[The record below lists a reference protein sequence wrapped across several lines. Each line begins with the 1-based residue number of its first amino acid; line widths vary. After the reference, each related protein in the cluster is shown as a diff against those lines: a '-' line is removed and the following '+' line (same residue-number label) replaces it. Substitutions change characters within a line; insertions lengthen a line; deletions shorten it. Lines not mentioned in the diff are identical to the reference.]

1 MLLVA
6 AVQQSESLC
15 MCTYP
20 LSLLDSFLYRPPQSI
35 EQSPLCYT
43 VAVYYLYVYV
53 CMYIYIYVYIYI
65 CVCVCVYVIPNF
77 PIYPSPN
84 LSPDNHIFVF
94 YICDYPSIS

>member
-43 VAVYYLYVYV
+43 VADYYLYVYV
-53 CMYIYIYVYIYI
+53 CMYIYIYVYIYV
-65 CVCVCVYVIPNF
+65 CVCVCMSFPTSQFIP
-77 PIYPSPN
+77 PPTYPLITIYLFSTSVTILP
-84 LSPDNHIFVF
+84 F
-94 YICDYPSIS
+94 CK